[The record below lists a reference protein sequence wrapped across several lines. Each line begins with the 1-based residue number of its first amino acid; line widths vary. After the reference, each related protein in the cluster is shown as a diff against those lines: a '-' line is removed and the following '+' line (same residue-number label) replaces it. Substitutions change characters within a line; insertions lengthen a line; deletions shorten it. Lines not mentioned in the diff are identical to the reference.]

1 MIQKSKGPAI
11 AAAAALLLVAGCG
24 GGSVSVGPAPDSGG
38 STPAATRVEVLA
50 TSTRGLGNLVYKDGA
65 AWVSMSNS
73 TTGGSAVMKTPLPLQ
88 ASSRWTEVPLGACAL
103 PKSDSEAT
111 ARTPALRALGSTL
124 WLFQAAQESRQG
136 QAGEH
141 GLCALDAS
149 GAFAARD
156 QPLEYCLGG
165 WCAPLAMNDLKLSNG
180 RLYSNAGAGQNLF
193 VSGDAAASWRVV
205 LGQFDSMIC
214 THQAFQIVGERLLVG
229 GECPLDFAYIR
240 AYQLGADGMLAS
252 KDALPVTLPTLENRN
267 VQFIQQVAGS
277 QRVFAGVEGG
287 LLRSEDGGQSFKFV
301 IQQPL
306 VGSTG
311 YPYIRHFLALSGK
324 PETMVAGGFDKA
336 KALPYLAWS
345 ADGGTT
351 WTDIS
356 SLLPGYARAA
366 GDTAFAEVSSVS
378 EDPQGRVIVTVNL
391 KNGSEGRVLLLT
403 LVKS

>member
-1 MIQKSKGPAI
+1 MIQTRPGPAI

-24 GGSVSVGPAPDSGG
+24 GGSVSVGLPTDAGG
-38 STPAATRVEVLA
+38 TTPAGTRIEVLA

-103 PKSDSEAT
+103 ASSANEET
-111 ARTPALRALGSTL
+111 ARTPALRALGSNL
-124 WLFQAAQESRQG
+124 WLFQSAHERQQG

-141 GLCALDAS
+141 GLCTLDAS
-149 GAFAARD
+149 GSFAARD
-156 QPLEYCLGG
+156 LPLENCIGG
-165 WCAPLAMNDLKLSNG
+165 WCAPLAMNELKLFNN
-180 RLYSNAGAGQNLF
+180 RLYANAGAGQNLF
-193 VSGDAAASWRVV
+193 VSTDAAASWRVA

-214 THQAFQIVGERLLVG
+214 THQAFQVVGDRLLVG

-240 AYQLGADGMLAS
+240 AYKLGADGLPAS
-252 KDALPVTLPTLENRN
+252 NDELPVSLPTLENRN
-267 VQFIQQVAGS
+267 VQFIQQVANS

-287 LLRSEDGGQSFKFV
+287 LLRSDDGGQSFKFV

-306 VGSTG
+306 SGNTG
-311 YPYIRHFLALSGK
+311 YPYIRYFLALSGK
-324 PETMVAGGFDKA
+324 PETMVVGGFDKA
-336 KALPYLAWS
+336 RALPYLAWS
-345 ADGGTT
+345 ADGGTS

-403 LVKS
+403 LVR